1 LKPLRILV
9 TDADT
14 TAGLGAVR
22 SLGRAGHTVIAGC
35 AIDTNEFAFSW
46 SRYCSDYLRYP
57 NPYSHQSKF
66 RDWVC
71 DQASQGAFDVLLP
84 VSESCIVGVAAVRS
98 QIPTGILPILPS
110 DAALEY
116 TLSKFFSTRMALS
129 LGIECPPTVFI
140 FDGQASVKSDNCLLD
155 LNFPIVIKTDNYL
168 NPEGTYE
175 KGRTFI
181 AADIAE
187 ANRILDKV
195 IHVGSRI
202 IAQEFIPGSG
212 TGAFLLRFGGKIY
225 LKFAHR
231 RLHEVPYS
239 GGWSSFRESC
249 VDHEVVSLG
258 ERILEGIGYEGL
270 AMVEFRRAAKNGKP
284 YFLEINGRLW
294 GSIAL
299 ALHSDVDFPRALI
312 ECYQNGCTA
321 INEGS
326 YRPGIRCRNI
336 LPGEVG
342 YLVSVIRAKPCK
354 GVNPPPSK
362 IVALIEFFLL
372 SLNLTVR
379 HDYFWWSD
387 PLPGLYQAIRAAT
400 LLTKKIFKRATSK
413 MRELQ
418 EERTLAKVKSQHM
431 LKCTRPNYF
440 DYSLK
445 RLMFVCYG
453 NICRSPFAE
462 HYLQSKLRE
471 LSLAELIVTSA
482 GFHPRTG
489 RTTPACI
496 AMLAAEIGIDL
507 TKHRSR
513 VVTKGQL
520 AAADAIFVMDRRN
533 YRELVTQFPWANDK
547 TYFLGL
553 FADNDKMEIE
563 DPYDMDKERART
575 CLQQVIESLDGLL
588 RRVSPYIQS
597 ATEFDKKPQSAQPN
611 LEPHA
616 WPNK

>member
-1 LKPLRILV
+1 MKPLRILV
-9 TDADT
+9 TDAHT

-22 SLGRAGHTVIAGC
+22 SLGRAGHSVIAGY
-35 AIDTNEFAFSW
+35 AIDMNECASAW
-46 SRYCSDYLRYP
+46 SRYCSAYLRYP
-57 NPYSHQSKF
+57 NPDYHQFKF
-66 RDWVC
+66 RDWVR

-84 VSESCIVGVAAVRS
+84 VTESSIVGVAAVRS
-98 QIPTGILPILPS
+98 QIPTGVLPILPS

-116 TLSKFFSTRMALS
+116 TLSKFLSTRMALS

-140 FDGQASVKSDNCLLD
+140 FDGQTSVQSDNCLLD
-155 LNFPIVIKTDNYL
+155 LHFPIVIKTDNHL
-168 NPEGTYE
+168 NSEGTYE

-181 AADIAE
+181 AADVDE

-195 IHVGSRI
+195 IHLGTRI

-212 TGAFLLRFGGKIY
+212 TGAFLLRFGGKIG
-225 LKFAHR
+225 LTFAHR

-249 VDHEVVSLG
+249 VDNEVVSLG

-299 ALHSDVDFPRALI
+299 ALHSGVDFPRALI
-312 ECYQNGCTA
+312 ECYQNGCPA

-336 LPGEVG
+336 FPGEVG
-342 YLVSVIRAKPCK
+342 YLLSIIRAKPSK

-362 IVALIEFFLL
+362 IVAFTEFVLL

-400 LLTKKIFKRATSK
+400 RLTKKIFKKATSK
-413 MRELQ
+413 MKELE

-440 DYSLK
+440 DGSLK

-462 HYLQSKLRE
+462 YYLQSKLRE
-471 LSLAELIVTSA
+471 LSLTEPTVTSA

-496 AMLAAEIGIDL
+496 AMLVAEIGIDL

-513 VVTKGQL
+513 VVTKDQL
-520 AAADAIFVMDRRN
+520 VAADAIFVMDRRN

-553 FADNDKMEIE
+553 FADNDQMEIE
-563 DPYDMDKERART
+563 DPYDMDKEHARN
-575 CLQQVIESLDGLL
+575 CFQQVIESLDGLL
-588 RRVSPYIQS
+588 RRVLPYVQP
-597 ATEFDKKPQSAQPN
+597 ATEFDKRPQSSQPN
-611 LEPHA
+611 LA
-616 WPNK
+616 AQTWTNI